1 MNNSEPEATASI
13 LAELLLY
20 HASLGRGYI
29 SPFPVTNGLV
39 FTSALPVDSLPIL
52 LAAEAQFHRWHE
64 DTVAD
69 DKKQLEILENTPKE
83 SLAVMGGPEML
94 QKLKDSVSKLPSV
107 TWKEEGTT
115 KATIVELLK
124 KSYYGALTCVDQV
137 GGRLALA
144 LLNAMRLAGDLTLV
158 TLTEGTSDEAFIRAN
173 ATGGACIHTLTG
185 RGSIFNFF
193 SNCKERQVE
202 HLIDRVKNSASGAHG
217 IGITIAI
224 PGRSKGFARVTVQTL
239 EKLMINVYARG
250 SQDPDKRVKVKF
262 KRGTEAAWSEFLSW
276 KLPDIIGVEEPT
288 DWQLDL
294 ALKSPASVRNS
305 VLFGAR
311 AAMTNAFLEAAESA
325 SGAGVFNEIELD
337 DGHLA
342 AAKVFATHIYVKAS
356 GHESYSR
363 RVDNLKPNNYNKI
376 TPHKLAIAKQALIE
390 AIHQSPEGKISRRS
404 VRHIE
409 GLTFG
414 LLDRLVQEEDVG
426 ELRGVA
432 ECKMGKTTRAYV
444 LAQDA
449 PPMDVIDSLDE
460 FHEAEKNF
468 QEDPYGYDDLEALKA
483 YEAIQ
488 HKAES
493 SNRHI
498 YMPVV
503 PMSKLS
509 KKEIRILPKL
519 LDAYPKSLL
528 LRGVDR
534 EPEPEKL
541 LEGDDLDTN
550 GMNLWVRYRPGSSED
565 FYDWQSAGKLK
576 LAEHWVDEIE
586 EEEIPSVVPA

>member
-1 MNNSEPEATASI
+1 MKKLEPEATASI

-20 HASLGRGYI
+20 HTALGRGYT

-39 FTSALPVDSLPIL
+39 FTSALPVDSLPLL
-52 LAAEAQFHRWHE
+52 LAAESQFHRWHE
-64 DTVAD
+64 DAVAD

-115 KATIVELLK
+115 KSTMVELLK
-124 KSYYGALTCVDQV
+124 KSYYGSFTYVDQV
-137 GGRLALA
+137 GGRLAVA
-144 LLNAMRLAGDLTLV
+144 LLNAIRLAHDLTMV
-158 TLTEGTSDEAFIRAN
+158 TLTEGTNDEAFIRAN

-217 IGITIAI
+217 IGVTIAI
-224 PGRSKGFARVTVQTL
+224 PGRPRGFAHVTAQTL

-250 SQDPDKRVKVKF
+250 AQDPDKRVKVKF
-262 KRGTEAAWSEFLSW
+262 KRGTEAAWSEFLNW
-276 KLPDIIGVEEPT
+276 KLSDIIGEEKPT
-288 DWQLDL
+288 EWQWKLSQQ
-294 ALKSPASVRNS
+294 SPASVSNS

-311 AAMTNAFLEAAESA
+311 AAMTNAFLEVAESP

-342 AAKVFATHIYVKAS
+342 AAKVFAAHIYVKAS

-363 RVDNLKPNNYNKI
+363 KIDNLKPNAHNRI

-390 AIHQSPEGKISRRS
+390 AIHQSPDGKISRRV
-404 VRHIE
+404 VRSIE
-409 GLTFG
+409 GVTLG
-414 LLDRLVQEEDVG
+414 LLDKLVQEGDVG

-449 PPMDVIDSLDE
+449 PPMDVIEALDE
-460 FHEAEKNF
+460 FHEAEKNY
-468 QEDPYGYDDLEALKA
+468 QEDPHGYDDLEALRA
-483 YEAIQ
+483 YESIQ
-488 HKAES
+488 YKAES

-503 PMSKLS
+503 PLSKLS
-509 KKEIRILPKL
+509 SKELRILPKL

-534 EPEPEKL
+534 EPEPIKL